1 MTWLRW
7 HVGAVADAKM
17 RAVARE
23 AGTGATPGH
32 CIAVWAALLEH
43 AALQRPRGLVENF
56 DAVACA
62 NSFEWPHD
70 LVRRIM
76 HAMMVVGLHDFTR
89 LHAWDKRN
97 PPDSTSAARQKLWRD
112 RHKMQKSNNN
122 AVTESEPDT
131 RNGVTVSSNAVTKS
145 APETR
150 NGVTVSSNAVTK
162 SDVETRN
169 GVTVSSNAVTKSAP
183 ETRNGVTV
191 SPLSRARA
199 EKALALDVALKAPG
213 SFCSTTSTPNSNS
226 PVPASGIRARAS
238 EPNSKLSTGDVWN
251 ILGTIGIK
259 PGMFGRFGSG
269 ASITNWIERGLTA
282 DDLGE
287 AIARA
292 RRARERNG
300 DASPIGLRY
309 LACFIEDV
317 LSGQPERGK
326 LMSWIERGDAIGRA
340 WLEGRT

>member
-32 CIAVWAALLEH
+32 CVAVWAALLEH
-43 AALQRPRGLVENF
+43 AALQRPRGMVENF
-56 DAVACA
+56 DAIACA
-62 NSFEWPHD
+62 DSFEWPHD
-70 LVRRIM
+70 LVRRIV
-76 HAMMVVGLHDFTR
+76 HAMMVIGLHDFTR
-89 LHAWDKRN
+89 LHAWERRN
-97 PPDSTSAARQKLWRD
+97 PPDETRAARQKLWRD
-112 RHKMQKSNNN
+112 RNKKRKSN
-122 AVTESEPDT
+122 S
-131 RNGVTVSSNAVTKS
+131 NGVTES

-150 NGVTVSSNAVTK
+150 NGVTVSSN
-162 SDVETRN
+162 
-169 GVTVSSNAVTKSAP
+169 GVTESAP

-191 SPLSRARA
+191 LPISRARA

-213 SFCSTTSTPNSNS
+213 SFCSATSTPNSNS
-226 PVPASGIRARAS
+226 SVPASGIRARAS

-269 ASITNWIERGLTA
+269 ASITSWIDRGLTA

-309 LACFIEDV
+309 LACFVEDV
-317 LSGQPERGK
+317 LSGQPERNK
-326 LMSWIERGDAIGRA
+326 PMSWIERGDAIGRA